1 MSPQALIIANW
12 KMHKTIAESMDFVD
26 ELLQWK
32 PPEGRTM
39 LIAPSFTALAAVGK
53 RLHRTTASEGPH
65 IGVVA
70 QNMHYE
76 DHGAF
81 TGEVSPTQVKD
92 AGATHVIIGH
102 SERRHLFGET
112 NEVLNKKIHAAEDHH
127 LVTIYCVGET
137 SAERK
142 AGKAKDV
149 VQQQIEQGLAKCSK
163 EFLRSMII
171 AYEPVWA
178 IGTGV
183 NAEPEQAEEM
193 HAFLKELLQKETRVL
208 YGGSVKPEN
217 AAALIAQP
225 SIDGFLVGG
234 ASLDPDSFKKI
245 VEA

>member
-53 RLHRTTASEGPH
+53 RLCDSH
-65 IGVVA
+65 IGLAA
-70 QNMHYE
+70 QNMHVDE
-76 DHGAF
+76 QGAF
-81 TGEVSPTQVKD
+81 TGEVSPVQVKD

-102 SERRHLFGET
+102 SERRRLFGET
-112 NEVLNKKIHAAEDHH
+112 NEMLNKKILAAEQHR
-127 LVTIYCVGET
+127 LIPIYCVGET
-137 SAERK
+137 KEERV
-142 AGKAKDV
+142 AGRAQEV

-183 NAEPEQAEEM
+183 NATPEQAEEM
-193 HAFLKELLQKETRVL
+193 HAFLKELLQKETHVL
-208 YGGSVKPEN
+208 YGGSVKPDN
-217 AAALIAQP
+217 AATLIAQP

-234 ASLDPDSFKKI
+234 ASLELNPFKKI